1 MFRLFESITDL
12 EAGADVIRRRRYGVI
27 EIVAG
32 DLQSVSFRP
41 WPKLISVAEI
51 GWLGAATHQSR
62 IGDRCVLYYN
72 QPLRSPNFL
81 ALKYVVS
88 NLGTN
93 YRSFRQTLIVLDRI
107 AQIKRTD
114 ALVCEASNQR
124 ISDRFLKRMGWER
137 HLETSRRRHYIKRF
151 YGVYPEQPAVE
162 HVQATRN
169 ESAA

>member
-1 MFRLFESITDL
+1 MFQLFEKITDL
-12 EAGADVIRRRRYGVI
+12 PTEVEVIRRRRYGVI
-27 EIVAG
+27 EIVEG
-32 DLQSVSFRP
+32 RLRSVTFRP

-51 GWLGAATHQSR
+51 SWWGAATHRSR

-72 QPLRSPNFL
+72 QPLTSPNFL

-88 NLGTN
+88 NLGTS
-93 YRSFRQTLIVLDRI
+93 YRSFRCALSVLDRI
-107 AQIKRTD
+107 AQIKGSD

-137 HLETSRRRHYIKRF
+137 HLESSRRRHYIKRF
-151 YGVYPEQPAVE
+151 YGVYPDQHAVD
-162 HVQATRN
+162 VPATRK